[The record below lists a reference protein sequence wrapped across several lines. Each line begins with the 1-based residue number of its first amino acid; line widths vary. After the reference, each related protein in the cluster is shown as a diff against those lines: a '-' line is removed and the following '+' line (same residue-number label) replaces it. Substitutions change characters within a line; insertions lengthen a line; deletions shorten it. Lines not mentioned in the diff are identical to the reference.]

1 MRTGYIV
8 TKFLADT
15 NKNIKKVV
23 EAEKPDDVVDVLNKV
38 SLAEAMYI
46 LPMTKMYHSEFTE
59 TAQLITGDFSVAVL
73 AEFDDEFLVFK
84 YDEDRNEWMRDSRF
98 GMYGRID
105 YDGLHEISYAC
116 DELVAGCDAYVNGV
130 KGMKDELEREHEK
143 AVLISE
149 VVGFDRAMEM
159 FTRAV
164 EFSRIQVVKAEK
176 AGRNTLGVVTLERES
191 TGRRFCVGKDK

>member
-1 MRTGYIV
+1 MRTDYIV

-73 AEFDDEFLVFK
+73 AEFDDEFLVYK

>member
-1 MRTGYIV
+1 MRTDYIV

-191 TGRRFCVGKDK
+191 TGRRFCVGKDE

>member
-1 MRTGYIV
+1 MRMDYIV
-8 TKFLADT
+8 TKFFADT
-15 NKNIKKVV
+15 NKNIKKIV
-23 EAEKPDDVVDVLNKV
+23 EADKPDNVVDVLNEI

-98 GMYGRID
+98 GMYGRVD
-105 YDGLHEISYAC
+105 YDYLHELSYSC
-116 DELVAGCDAYVNGV
+116 DELVAGCDAYVYGV
-130 KGMKDELEREHEK
+130 KGMKDVLESEHEK

-149 VVGFDRAMEM
+149 VVGFDRALEM

-176 AGRNTLGVVTLERES
+176 AGRNTLGVVTLDRES
-191 TGRRFCVGKDK
+191 TGRRFCVGKDE

>member
-1 MRTGYIV
+1 MRTDYIV

-164 EFSRIQVVKAEK
+164 EFSRIQVVKA
-176 AGRNTLGVVTLERES
+176 GRNTLGVVTLERES

>member
-1 MRTGYIV
+1 MRMDYIV

-164 EFSRIQVVKAEK
+164 EFSRIQVVKAER
-176 AGRNTLGVVTLERES
+176 AGGDTLGVVTLERN
-191 TGRRFCVGKDK
+191 GRRFCVGKDK

>member
-1 MRTGYIV
+1 MRMNYIV

-15 NKNIKKVV
+15 NRNIKKVI
-23 EAEKPDDVVDVLNKV
+23 EAKTPDEVVDVLNNV

-59 TAQLITGDFSVAVL
+59 TAQLITGEFSLAVL
-73 AEFDDEFLVFK
+73 AEFDDEFLVYK
-84 YDEDRNEWMRDSRF
+84 YDEGRGEWMRDSRF
-98 GMYGRID
+98 GMYGRVNYD
-105 YDGLHEISYAC
+105 YLHELSYSC
-116 DELVAGCDAYVNGV
+116 DELVAGCDAYIDGV

-149 VVGFDRAMEM
+149 VVGFDRALEM
-159 FTRAV
+159 FTRSV

-176 AGRNTLGVVTLERES
+176 TERDTLGVVTLERES
-191 TGRRFCVGKDK
+191 TGRRFCVGRDK

>member
-1 MRTGYIV
+1 M
-8 TKFLADT
+8 
-15 NKNIKKVV
+15 
-23 EAEKPDDVVDVLNKV
+23 
-38 SLAEAMYI
+38 
-46 LPMTKMYHSEFTE
+46 
-59 TAQLITGDFSVAVL
+59 ITGDFSVAVL

-159 FTRAV
+159 FTWAV
-164 EFSRIQVVKAEK
+164 EFSRIQIVKAEK
-176 AGRNTLGVVTLERES
+176 AGRNTLGVATLERES

>member
-1 MRTGYIV
+1 MRTDYIV
-8 TKFLADT
+8 TKFLVDT
-15 NKNIKKVV
+15 NRNIKKVV
-23 EAEKPDDVVDVLNKV
+23 EAEKPDEVVDVLNNV

-59 TAQLITGDFSVAVL
+59 TAQLITGEFSVAVL
-73 AEFDDEFLVFK
+73 AEFDDEFLVYK
-84 YDEDRNEWMRDSRF
+84 YDEDQGEWVRDSRF

-105 YDGLHEISYAC
+105 YDYLHELSYAC
-116 DELVAGCDAYVNGV
+116 DELVAGCDAYIDGV
-130 KGMKDELEREHEK
+130 KSMKDELEREHEK

-149 VVGFDRAMEM
+149 VVGFDRALEM
-159 FTRAV
+159 FTRSV

>member
-1 MRTGYIV
+1 MRMGHIA

-15 NKNIKKVV
+15 NRNIKKVI
-23 EAEKPDDVVDVLNKV
+23 EAEKPNDVVDVLNEV
-38 SLAEAMYI
+38 SLAEAMYV

-59 TAQLITGDFSVAVL
+59 TAQLITGEFFVAVL

-98 GMYGRID
+98 GVYGRID
-105 YDGLHEISYAC
+105 YDGLHGLSYAC
-116 DELVAGCDAYVNGV
+116 DELVAGCDAYIDGV

-149 VVGFDRAMEM
+149 VVGFDRALKM
-159 FTRAV
+159 FTRSV
-164 EFSRIQVVKAEK
+164 EPNGIQVVKAEK
-176 AGRNTLGVVTLERES
+176 TERDTLGVVTLERES
-191 TGRRFCVGKDK
+191 TGRRFCVGKGE

>member
-1 MRTGYIV
+1 MRTDYIV

-23 EAEKPDDVVDVLNKV
+23 EAEKPDDVVDVLNGV

-149 VVGFDRAMEM
+149 VVGFDRALEM
-159 FTRAV
+159 FTRSV
-164 EFSRIQVVKAEK
+164 EPNGIQVVRAEK
-176 AGRNTLGVVTLERES
+176 AERNTLGVVTLERES
-191 TGRRFCVGKDK
+191 TGRRFCVGKGE

>member
-1 MRTGYIV
+1 MRMDYIV

-191 TGRRFCVGKDK
+191 TGRRFCVGKDE

>member
-1 MRTGYIV
+1 MRMNYIV

-15 NKNIKKVV
+15 NRNIKKVI
-23 EAEKPDDVVDVLNKV
+23 EAEKPDEVIDVLNGV
-38 SLAEAMYI
+38 SLAEALYI

-59 TAQLITGDFSVAVL
+59 TAQLITGEFSLAVL

-105 YDGLHEISYAC
+105 YDGLHALSYAC

-149 VVGFDRAMEM
+149 VVGFDKTLEV
-159 FTRAV
+159 FTRSV
-164 EFSRIQVVKAEK
+164 EPNGIQVVKAEK
-176 AGRNTLGVVTLERES
+176 TECNTLGVVTLERES

>member
-1 MRTGYIV
+1 MRTDYIV

-84 YDEDRNEWMRDSRF
+84 YDEDRNEWMHDSRF

-159 FTRAV
+159 FTWAV

-191 TGRRFCVGKDK
+191 TGRRFCVGKDE

>member
-23 EAEKPDDVVDVLNKV
+23 EAEKPDDVVDVLNEI
-38 SLAEAMYI
+38 SLAEGMYI
-46 LPMTKMYHSEFTE
+46 LPMTKMHHSEFTE
-59 TAQLITGDFSVAVL
+59 TVQLITGDFSVAVL
-73 AEFDDEFLVFK
+73 AEFDDEFLVYK
-84 YDEDRNEWMRDSRF
+84 YDEDRGEWVRDSRF

-130 KGMKDELEREHEK
+130 KGMKDVLEREYEK

-149 VVGFDRAMEM
+149 VVGFDRAMGM
-159 FTRAV
+159 FTRSV
-164 EFSRIQVVKAEK
+164 WFSRIQVVKAEK
-176 AGRNTLGVVTLERES
+176 TERNTLGVVTLERES

>member
-1 MRTGYIV
+1 MRTDYIV

-116 DELVAGCDAYVNGV
+116 DELVAGCDAYVNDV

-191 TGRRFCVGKDK
+191 TGRRFCVGKDE

>member
-1 MRTGYIV
+1 MRMDYIV

-46 LPMTKMYHSEFTE
+46 LSMTKMYHSEFTE
-59 TAQLITGDFSVAVL
+59 TAQLITGDFSVAVI

-116 DELVAGCDAYVNGV
+116 DELVAGCEAYVNGV

-176 AGRNTLGVVTLERES
+176 AGRNTLGVATLERES

>member
-1 MRTGYIV
+1 MRTDYIV

>member
-1 MRTGYIV
+1 MQTDYIV

-73 AEFDDEFLVFK
+73 AEFDDEFLVYK
-84 YDEDRNEWMRDSRF
+84 YDEDRNEWTRDSRF

-164 EFSRIQVVKAEK
+164 EFSRIQVVKTEK
-176 AGRNTLGVVTLERES
+176 TERNTLGVVTLERES

>member
-1 MRTGYIV
+1 MRTDYIV

-164 EFSRIQVVKAEK
+164 EFSRIQIVKAEK